1 MDTDTF
7 EGVDTIYF
15 IINESKI
22 KRLFWLSTC
31 EKSLSGLAKYKF
43 RVINK
48 RTVII
53 KVDTDTFKE
62 VDNIYFIINKSKIKR
77 LFWLCFWENYN
88 FSFGSVN
95 L

>member
-1 MDTDTF
+1 MVEEPTAH
-7 EGVDTIYF
+7 
-15 IINESKI
+15 
-22 KRLFWLSTC
+22 WLNLILWSD
-31 EKSLSGLAKYKF
+31 EMGLAKYKF

-48 RTVII
+48 WTVII
-53 KVDTDTFKE
+53 KVDTDIFEE

-95 L
+95 LWLTVFTISSYTI